1 MSNYQFI
8 GVLKVKNDTVQ
19 VSEKFSKREFVVTD
33 TTSQYPQDV
42 LFQLT
47 QDKCSLLDNVQL
59 NESITVSFNL
69 RGREWINP
77 QGEAKYF
84 NSLDA
89 WRIEKTGA
97 ANMGGGIPAGGPSA
111 MNLNNAP
118 STPAMPSTESADD
131 DDLPF

>member
-1 MSNYQFI
+1 MSNYQFT
-8 GVLKVKNDTVQ
+8 GVLKVKNDTIQ

-33 TTSQYPQDV
+33 TSSQYPQDV
-42 LFQLT
+42 MFQLT
-47 QDKCSLLDNVQL
+47 QDKCSLLDNVNVNDQ
-59 NESITVSFNL
+59 ITVSFNL

-89 WRIEKTGA
+89 WRVEKVGSGS
-97 ANMGGGIPAGGPSA
+97 MGGGIPDGGPSA
-111 MNLNNAP
+111 MNLNSAP
-118 STPAMPSTESADD
+118 VPPSMPSNDPADD